1 VSEKRN
7 PAVPGLRERKRAALK
22 KRLVDAAIDLYLERG
37 YQNTRI
43 EDITAAVDVSRRTF
57 FHYFS
62 AKDDVVTGWF
72 ALHADCLREAFLARP
87 ADEPIWD
94 SLRESCHTLF
104 LTYGISRERAIGL
117 RQLVHTEP
125 ALFARKYDFYLRVQ
139 AELTP
144 VVQAKLLQAKSRRP
158 ASASLLAHVLV
169 RAALAAQDAASE
181 ARARGT
187 ERGSPRVLLERA
199 FALARPAAL
208 DAPQAT
214 AAIIT

>member
-87 ADEPIWD
+87 ADEPVWD

-125 ALFARKYDFYLRVQ
+125 ALFARKYDFYLRAQ